1 MPRGVGHASL
11 ILLLACAATV
21 AQGQAAQPAQQP
33 GQTASTSQGDSK
45 SGFSVLSLKTHTL
58 DEPYEPITE
67 QQRFQWVF
75 SYTLGPLHLLG
86 GGIFSA
92 AVGTALDRPKEY
104 GPGWGG
110 FGDRFGMRL
119 TGISTGNTIEATFG
133 AAWGEDPRYFRVPDG
148 SFGARLGNVV
158 KQTFVARRRDGHFAP
173 AYARYM
179 AIPGNNFM
187 SNLWRA
193 DSEANDEDA
202 ALRTLEGFGGR
213 MASNAWEEFWP
224 SISSHLFHHGH

>member
-1 MPRGVGHASL
+1 MR
-11 ILLLACAATV
+11 
-21 AQGQAAQPAQQP
+21 
-33 GQTASTSQGDSK
+33 
-45 SGFSVLSLKTHTL
+45 SLKSHTV
-58 DEPYEPITE
+58 DETYEPITE
-67 QQRFQWVF
+67 AQRFQWFF
-75 SYTLGPLHLLG
+75 SNTLGPLHLLVG
-86 GGIFSA
+86 GTFSA

-119 TGISTGNTIEATFG
+119 TGISTGNVIEATFG
-133 AAWGEDPRYFRVPDG
+133 AAWGEDPRYFRVPDR
-148 SFGARLGNVV
+148 SFGARMGNVV
-158 KQTFVARRRDGHFAP
+158 KQTFLARRRDGHFAP

-179 AIPGNNFM
+179 AVPSNNFM

-224 SISSHLFHHGH
+224 SISSRLFHHGH